1 MKVSS
6 KILSSKI
13 VSTRIAREALVEVE
27 TALLTVLLE
36 ATGLAS
42 WERLPA
48 LEWIIPLI
56 SFRISEALMAF
67 IRVS

>member
-13 VSTRIAREALVEVE
+13 VSTRTAREALVEVE

-42 WERLPA
+42 WERHPA
-48 LEWIIPLI
+48 LEWTIILI